1 MIIRIIRDEDGDEDG
16 DEDNTRGRKT
26 AAQETELS
34 LRVGGSQLLLVRLT
48 SDVVVMVV
56 SFIRLTLPS
65 LVNGRCAVRNKT
77 SQ

>member
-34 LRVGGSQLLLVRLT
+34 LRVCGGGSR
-48 SDVVVMVV
+48 S
-56 SFIRLTLPS
+56 
-65 LVNGRCAVRNKT
+65 CCW
-77 SQ
+77 